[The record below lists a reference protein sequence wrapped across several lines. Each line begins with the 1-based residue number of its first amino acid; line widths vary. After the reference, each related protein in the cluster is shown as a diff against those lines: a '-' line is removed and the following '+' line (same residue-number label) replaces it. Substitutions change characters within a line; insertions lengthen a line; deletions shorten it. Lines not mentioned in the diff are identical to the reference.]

1 MTREGIKEYLMQIN
15 EAPEPI
21 NRWKPDIL
29 CELIDQIYDD
39 FEEQL
44 TAKDKE
50 LEYDQR
56 NAAKSQN
63 ESVMLL
69 NKVKIL
75 EEQLDM
81 EKRKAYLDGSNDCY
95 KSLKEQGKLK

>member
-44 TAKDKE
+44 
-50 LEYDQR
+50 
-56 NAAKSQN
+56 
-63 ESVMLL
+63 
-69 NKVKIL
+69 
-75 EEQLDM
+75 DM
-81 EKRKAYLDGSNDCY
+81 EKRKAYLDGSNDCF
-95 KSLKEQGKLK
+95 KSLKEAGKLK